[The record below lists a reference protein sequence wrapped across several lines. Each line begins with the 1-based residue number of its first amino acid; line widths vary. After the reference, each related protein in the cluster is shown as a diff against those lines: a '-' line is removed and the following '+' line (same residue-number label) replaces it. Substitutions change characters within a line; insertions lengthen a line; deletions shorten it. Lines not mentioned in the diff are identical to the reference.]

1 MSQNSQNLQPDVFV
15 MVPSCNHA
23 PFIERCLRSIIGQTL
38 PPKKLLVI
46 DDGSRDNSVE
56 IIERVLLDCPF
67 DSELIVQQNRGL
79 SGTLNRGLSMSS
91 AEFFGYLGSDDVWL
105 PEFLERR
112 VEMLMS
118 DPEVSTA
125 YGNAFLIDENDRII
139 DCTKDW
145 TGYASAVDLD
155 RLLRGVIPVTA
166 GTIFRRSAIAR
177 FGWNDQSILEDY
189 ELYLKLAAT
198 SKFAFDD
205 RVLAA
210 WRQHSYNTSAD
221 FSKMLSEWLAAQ
233 DRVRDNVGVSV
244 DELAKI
250 QRRLKFTSTASFF
263 RIGEKRAGFRLLLEN
278 WRSANGPLELG
289 PVLLRGL
296 IPSALYFRMR
306 KYRMD
311 KQTRRYG
318 KLAIGR
324 GEDPADQ
331 RTN

>member
-67 DSELIVQQNRGL
+67 ESELIVQENRGL
-79 SGTLNRGLSMSS
+79 CGTLNRGLSMSS

-145 TGYASAVDLD
+145 AGYPSVVDLD
-155 RLLRGVIPVTA
+155 RLLSGVIPVTA
-166 GTIFRRSAIAR
+166 GTMFRRSAIER

-210 WRQHSYNTSAD
+210 WRQHSYNTSSD
-221 FSKMLSEWLAAQ
+221 FARMLSEWLAAQ
-233 DRVRDNVGVSV
+233 DRVGDDVGVSG
-244 DELAKI
+244 EKLAMI
-250 QRRLKFTSTASFF
+250 QKRLKFTSVAGFF
-263 RIGEKRAGFRLLLEN
+263 RVGDKRAGFALLREN
-278 WRSANGPLELG
+278 WSSAEGPLELG
-289 PVLLRGL
+289 SALLRGL
-296 IPSALYFRMR
+296 IPSPLYVRMR
-306 KYRMD
+306 KLRMAR
-311 KQTRRYG
+311 QARRYG
-318 KLAIGR
+318 KLTIG
-324 GEDPADQ
+324 
-331 RTN
+331 